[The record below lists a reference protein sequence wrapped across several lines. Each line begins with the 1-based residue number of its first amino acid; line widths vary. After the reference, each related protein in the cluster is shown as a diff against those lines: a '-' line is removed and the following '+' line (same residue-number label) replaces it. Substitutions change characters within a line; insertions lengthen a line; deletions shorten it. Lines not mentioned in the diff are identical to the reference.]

1 MCEALELG
9 LALLGSLA
17 VGLTRWA
24 MRVAADAAR
33 VVKATPARGPP
44 RSPARGYEEE
54 WDMV

>member
-24 MRVAADAAR
+24 MRVAADVAR
-33 VVKATPARGPP
+33 VTATPARGPP